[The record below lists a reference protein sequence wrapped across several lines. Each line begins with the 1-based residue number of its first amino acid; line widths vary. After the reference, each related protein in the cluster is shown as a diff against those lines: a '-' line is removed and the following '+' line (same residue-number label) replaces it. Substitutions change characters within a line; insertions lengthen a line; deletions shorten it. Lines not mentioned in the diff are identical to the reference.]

1 MKAIIWSLM
10 LTVCTQEDACFKQT
24 IQWFENEPEC
34 LEFKALHESIPADG
48 GWKTVDYTCQI
59 VGAIGT

>member
-1 MKAIIWSLM
+1 M

>member
-1 MKAIIWSLM
+1 
-10 LTVCTQEDACFKQT
+10 
-24 IQWFENEPEC
+24 
-34 LEFKALHESIPADG
+34 LHESIPADG